1 MRTLK
6 KVLAL
11 TVVLATLLSISAF
24 AAFSDEESINENFVD
39 AVNLLGA
46 LNVMTGDTEGTFRP
60 TSTISRAEAAK
71 MIYVIRNGGVD
82 DKAEGWTGMST
93 FSDVTPGV
101 WYEGYV
107 NYCASIGII
116 DGIGGGLFNPS
127 GAVTG
132 VELAKMMLVVAD
144 YRSDVEGYTGAGWNL
159 NVIRDAQSAG
169 MFKGYTLA
177 YSAAATREQA
187 AQLFANAILETEM
200 AVYIGDVRLNSAA
213 GIGNAQTVGE
223 RFFSLQTVTGYLTK
237 LPHVD
242 LSTSPATLNASDNEA
257 VLKVKTGNASGYT
270 DRNFVF
276 AVEPELLGQEV
287 EVIYKET
294 SNGVV
299 ENNTNVLDNRDTVYD
314 VMATGRSKVY
324 ETTMDAITLELQ
336 DTDAAFNKNDNPVT
350 IKFEGYNSNRA
361 KAFAANGELDVI
373 TNLYEVSTVKNSLTN
388 GAVTGADKLA
398 IKSTAPVRFV
408 DADGDGNLDMAFV
421 TTPIYGTVNTYNASR
436 NDFSTTAK
444 LNGRNITS
452 SRNAA
457 NFENFTFE
465 DDLVKDDV
473 IAINID
479 VTSGEILYNVALV
492 EPIVGEL
499 TRVTENDKT
508 ITVAGEVY
516 GFYEGLFNGNA
527 PEAKVDNYG
536 SSDLGKELTLYT
548 DGKYIFQATDGTSGK
563 LGTNFAFVQKI
574 RTGADSSDVMDD
586 AKVTKVQL
594 VLADGSTKVYDY
606 KVPTTNPE
614 KYVDGNAVA
623 VKTDGTVYDFVG
635 RIVEYKASG
644 DTVAFYKAPSKTVEG
659 ALYDAK
665 GTGEMS
671 YNVTTGIF
679 RSNTDSVMNGDESVY
694 FLPSK
699 AEKNDAT
706 ATLIRS
712 PCSRAL
718 SSRVRLSSSRTMTGL
733 LAATTA

>member
-159 NVIRDAQSAG
+159 NVIRDRAERRHVQGLHPGLQRGCDPRAG
-169 MFKGYTLA
+169 CPAVRQRHSRNRNGRLHRRRAPEQRCRHRQCSDRRRTLLLAADGYRLPDQTAPCRPVYQPCYPERQRQRSRSEGQDRQRLRLHPT
-177 YSAAATREQA
+177 ATSSLLSSPSCWAGSPKSSTKRPA
-187 AQLFANAILETEM
+187 TALSRTTPTCWTTAIRSMTSWPP
-200 AVYIGDVRLNSAA
+200 AVPRSMRPPWTPSPWNCR
-213 GIGNAQTVGE
+213 TPT
-223 RFFSLQTVTGYLTK
+223 RPLTK
-237 LPHVD
+237 MTTLSPSSSKATTATAPRLLLP
-242 LSTSPATLNASDNEA
+242 T
-257 VLKVKTGNASGYT
+257 
-270 DRNFVF
+270 
-276 AVEPELLGQEV
+276 
-287 EVIYKET
+287 
-294 SNGVV
+294 
-299 ENNTNVLDNRDTVYD
+299 
-314 VMATGRSKVY
+314 
-324 ETTMDAITLELQ
+324 
-336 DTDAAFNKNDNPVT
+336 
-350 IKFEGYNSNRA
+350 
-361 KAFAANGELDVI
+361 GELDVI

-408 DADGDGNLDMAFV
+408 DADGDGKPGYGFCHHPDLTARSTP
-421 TTPIYGTVNTYNASR
+421 TTPAATTLSR
-436 NDFSTTAK
+436 PPAK

-499 TRVTENDKT
+499 TRVTENRQDHHRRRRSLRLLRRP
-508 ITVAGEVY
+508 VQRQRSRSQSRQLWLERPGQRADPVHRRQVHLPGHRRHLGQAGH
-516 GFYEGLFNGNA
+516 
-527 PEAKVDNYG
+527 
-536 SSDLGKELTLYT
+536 
-548 DGKYIFQATDGTSGK
+548 
-563 LGTNFAFVQKI
+563 
-574 RTGADSSDVMDD
+574 
-586 AKVTKVQL
+586 QL
-594 VLADGSTKVYDY
+594 CL
-606 KVPTTNPE
+606 
-614 KYVDGNAVA
+614 
-623 VKTDGTVYDFVG
+623 
-635 RIVEYKASG
+635 
-644 DTVAFYKAPSKTVEG
+644 
-659 ALYDAK
+659 
-665 GTGEMS
+665 
-671 YNVTTGIF
+671 
-679 RSNTDSVMNGDESVY
+679 
-694 FLPSK
+694 
-699 AEKNDAT
+699 
-706 ATLIRS
+706 
-712 PCSRAL
+712 CSEDPHR
-718 SSRVRLSSSRTMTGL
+718 R
-733 LAATTA
+733 